1 MVPSGAMPRP
11 FDAILFDFG
20 GVFTPS
26 PFGAVR
32 AFASE
37 LGADPERVLGLVFGP
52 YDEDTDHPWH
62 RLERGEIPLVEAR
75 EGIRALAREHALE
88 LDLFHVLR
96 ALAESGRPGV
106 REVVVERTRALRA
119 EGYRTALVTN
129 NAAEFAAS
137 WRPLLPLAELFD
149 AVVDSSEVG
158 LRKPDP
164 RIYHHALERL
174 GGVVPARAI
183 FLDDW
188 AGNVEAARRLGLH
201 GVVVGE
207 DPGPALDEL
216 ARLLAARGREPLWR

>member
-1 MVPSGAMPRP
+1 MIPSGAMQKTV
-11 FDAILFDFG
+11 DAILFDFG

-26 PFGAVR
+26 PFNAVR

-37 LGADPERVLGLVFGP
+37 LGADPERVLALVFGP

-62 RLERGEIPLVEAR
+62 RLERGEIPLLEAR
-75 EGIRALAREHALE
+75 EGIRSLAREHALE

-106 REVVVERTRALRA
+106 REAFVERTRALRA

-129 NAAEFAAS
+129 NAAEFAGS

-174 GGVVPARAI
+174 GNVAPGRAV

-201 GVVVGE
+201 GVVVGD
-207 DPGPALDEL
+207 DPAPALEEL
-216 ARLLAARGREPLWR
+216 ARLLGGVAR

>member
-1 MVPSGAMPRP
+1 MQRTV
-11 FDAILFDFG
+11 DAILLDFG

-26 PFGAVR
+26 PFDAVR
-32 AFASE
+32 QFASG
-37 LGADPERVLGLVFGP
+37 LGADPEQVLALVFGP

-62 RLERGEIPLVEAR
+62 RLERGEIPLLEAR
-75 EGIRALAREHALE
+75 EAIRTLAREQALE

-96 ALAESGRPGV
+96 ALAASGRPGV

-137 WRPLLPLAELFD
+137 WRPLLPLHELFD

-174 GGVVPARAI
+174 GGVAPGRAV

-207 DPGPALDEL
+207 DPVPALDEL
-216 ARLLAARGREPLWR
+216 ARLLAGARR